1 MRVAVVA
8 RHHGSMEVDA
18 EGGIFRVS
26 LLISLAPEGEK
37 P

>member
-8 RHHGSMEVDA
+8 RHHGYMEVDA
-18 EGGIFRVS
+18 EGGIVRVS
-26 LLISLAPEGEK
+26 LLISLAPEGEN